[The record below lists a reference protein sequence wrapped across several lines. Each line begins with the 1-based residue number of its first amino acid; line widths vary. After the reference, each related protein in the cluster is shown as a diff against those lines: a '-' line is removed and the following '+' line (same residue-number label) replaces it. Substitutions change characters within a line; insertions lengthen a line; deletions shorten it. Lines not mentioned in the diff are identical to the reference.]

1 MAQRNIIS
9 TPELPP
15 LNVTY
20 SQAVKIG
27 EMIYVAGQIGADP
40 ATGQLVTQEIK
51 GQTERALENLK
62 VILRAAGSSFDK
74 VVKTT
79 IYMVNMEEWG
89 AMNEVYA
96 TYFRENPPAKTT
108 VEVRRLALGALIEI
122 EAIAAV

>member
-1 MAQRNIIS
+1 MTPRNIIS

-15 LNVTY
+15 LNPTY
-20 SQAVKIG
+20 SQAVRVG
-27 EMIYVAGQIGADP
+27 DLIYVAGQIGVDP
-40 ATGQLVTQEIK
+40 TTGQLVTSEIR
-51 GQTERALENLK
+51 GQTQQTLENLK
-62 VILRAAGSSFDK
+62 VILHAGGSSIER

-96 TYFRENPPAKTT
+96 SYFRENPPAKTT

-122 EAIAAV
+122 EAIGAI